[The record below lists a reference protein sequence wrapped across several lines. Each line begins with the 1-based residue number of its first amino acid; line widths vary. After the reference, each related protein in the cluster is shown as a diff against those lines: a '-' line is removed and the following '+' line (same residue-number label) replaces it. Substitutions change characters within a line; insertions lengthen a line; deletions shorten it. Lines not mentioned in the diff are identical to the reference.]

1 MLGSKLKGRIGAIG
15 TSEILNHRVES
26 TVTPGTPLT
35 IATSAISGNPQ
46 FGHMI
51 ANLINTGNFKLDAY
65 ISALETRGLVRRLAE
80 PNLIALSG
88 DSATFLAGGEIPVP
102 IPGTSITAPSDR
114 IQTLRSTAVFYSDR
128 TRKRLD

>member
-1 MLGSKLKGRIGAIG
+1 
-15 TSEILNHRVES
+15 
-26 TVTPGTPLT
+26 
-35 IATSAISGNPQ
+35 
-46 FGHMI
+46 MI

-102 IPGTSITAPSDR
+102 IPVQELQRPRLTTNPSEYSCLLHRPYLETA
-114 IQTLRSTAVFYSDR
+114 
-128 TRKRLD
+128 